1 MKFCCLYASGIFFRT
16 AKILIKYCRLVFCQN
31 LGWRGRFACQ
41 NLQCQFASSIIKQ
54 TDNFMS
60 IMKILIWLIDSNK
73 QETKQFS
80 PAKKGN
86 RKQKQKQ
93 KQFSSEIT
101 RAMSQ
106 WAMASTDSCLDIVS
120 GIITSEV
127 WMVA

>member
-1 MKFCCLYASGIFFRT
+1 
-16 AKILIKYCRLVFCQN
+16 
-31 LGWRGRFACQ
+31 
-41 NLQCQFASSIIKQ
+41 
-54 TDNFMS
+54 MS
-60 IMKILIWLIDSNK
+60 IMKILIWLVDSNK

-86 RKQKQKQ
+86 RKQKQ